1 MSGGL
6 CSEDFMGGTM
16 TPWVHYDVYYV
27 SENPDVNFGYLSII
41 EIPDCS
47 VEEQTYKEI
56 PDAL

>member
-1 MSGGL
+1 
-6 CSEDFMGGTM
+6 M

-41 EIPDCS
+41 EIPDCC
-47 VEEQTYKEI
+47 VEEQTHKEI